1 MQKVDIK
8 DIGGYVAKEDDRYVV
23 KDNPSATLPFIKH
36 FSTSRKRN
44 SGHKHEGQEEVYS
57 CRW

>member
-23 KDNPSATLPFIKH
+23 KDNPLGNTDSSGTFLP
-36 FSTSRKRN
+36 
-44 SGHKHEGQEEVYS
+44 
-57 CRW
+57 